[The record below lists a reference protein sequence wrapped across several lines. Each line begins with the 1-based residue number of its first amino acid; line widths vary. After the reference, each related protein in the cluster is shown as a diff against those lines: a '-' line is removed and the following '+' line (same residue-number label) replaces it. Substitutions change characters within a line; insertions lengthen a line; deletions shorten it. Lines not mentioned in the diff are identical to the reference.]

1 MSYHQLRLLP
11 ALVAAVLAVAGVL
24 AYAAVSAASNA
35 SPSTISTQFASGI
48 TTCAA
53 PLAPVT
59 LDNPTVVTDC
69 TRAGVQAA
77 LDQGGQIS
85 FACGTA
91 GQPFTIPIDTPLRVT
106 AANTVLDGGGLI
118 TLDGQGQSRIL
129 ENPFFEGG
137 NRLTIQNLRL
147 INGKAPAG
155 DGVGTNSGGAIISGS
170 PGTRL
175 HIINST
181 FEGNT
186 TTSLT
191 AEDNQ
196 GGAIFANNSYE
207 LIIVNSVFNGNIA
220 GNGGAIGVIAVGV
233 QIFNSRFVGNQ
244 AVDDTSGGIV
254 RGYGGAIHLD
264 GVWNNYNPDTLNA
277 YTVCGTVFEDN
288 TAIRGGGASASV
300 VSDNRNTLVSFD
312 RSSFINN
319 HARGRASN
327 PNEEGKGGGVYHIED
342 DQAGARDEFNLSITN
357 SLFRGNTAKRQGGG
371 AWLFML
377 GNGRIEN
384 TTFVENSTSAPFN
397 TVGQGGGLVVS
408 LGKILIANTT
418 FANNHA
424 AYQGGAMHGG
434 GGGNADRVVTL
445 RNTIFVNNTLNEQDQ
460 PSETRWQGYHT
471 NRPMNDGGGNIQFPR
486 NKPTYDNDVNNKITD
501 SPIYVDPQLQPP
513 ADNGGTTLTMAL
525 PAGSPAIDAAV
536 GECPATDQRGISRPQ
551 GAGCDI
557 GAFEYLAAP
566 PPTATP
572 QPTATPEPPRGPVLE
587 AVSPALLL
595 PNSGDQTL
603 TLRGAN
609 FTTASVVRW
618 SGQDLV
624 TTFVSASELRAT
636 VPASLLG
643 DTGQAMVSV
652 YDPTAA
658 QGAQSSA
665 EQPVSITAEIRRVY
679 LPLVQRGGG

>member
-1 MSYHQLRLLP
+1 MTFQPFRVLP
-11 ALVAAVLAVAGVL
+11 LLVAALLAVAGVV
-24 AYAAVSAASNA
+24 AFAASNESA
-35 SPSTISTQFASGI
+35 ITTQFASGI
-48 TTCAA
+48 NTCAA
-53 PLAPVT
+53 PLAPVP
-59 LDNPTVVTDC
+59 LDNPTIVTNC

-137 NRLTIQNLRL
+137 NRLTIQNMRL

-155 DGVGTNSGGAIISGS
+155 SKVGTNSGGAIISGS

-181 FEGNT
+181 FEGNS
-186 TTSLT
+186 TTSRT
-191 AEDNQ
+191 GEDNQ

-207 LIIVNSVFNGNIA
+207 LIIVNSVFTGNVA

-233 QIFNSRFVGNQ
+233 QIFNSRFTGNQ
-244 AVDDTSGGIV
+244 AVDETAGGIV

-264 GVWNNYNPDTLNA
+264 GVWNDYNPNTLNE
-277 YTVCGTVFEDN
+277 YTVCGTVFEGN
-288 TAIRGGGASASV
+288 LAVRGGGASASV

-342 DQAGARDEFNLSITN
+342 DQAGASDEFNLSITN
-357 SLFRGNTAKRQGGG
+357 SLFQGNTAKRQGGG
-371 AWLFML
+371 AWLYFL
-377 GNGRIEN
+377 GNGLIQN
-384 TTFVENSTSAPFN
+384 TTFVGNSTSAPFN

-408 LGKILIANTT
+408 LGKTLIANTT

-434 GGGNADRVVTL
+434 GGNDPNRVITL

-486 NKPTYDNDVNNKITD
+486 NKPTYDNDVNNNITD
-501 SPIYVDPQLQPP
+501 SPLYVDPLLQPL
-513 ADNGGTTLTMAL
+513 ADNGGATHTMAL
-525 PAGSPAIDAAV
+525 APGSPAIDAGV
-536 GECPATDQRGISRPQ
+536 GECPTTDQRGTPRPQ

-572 QPTATPEPPRGPVLE
+572 QPTATPEPPRGPVLD

-595 PNSGDQTL
+595 PDSGDQTL

-609 FTTASVVRW
+609 FTAASVVRW
-618 SGQDLV
+618 NDQPLT

-636 VPASLLG
+636 VPASLLTT
-643 DTGQAMVSV
+643 TGRVTVAV
-652 YDPTAA
+652 YDPTA
-658 QGAQSSA
+658 QDGAQTSDGQA
-665 EQPVSITAEIRRVY
+665 VNITAEIRRVY
-679 LPLVQRGGG
+679 LPLLRRGR